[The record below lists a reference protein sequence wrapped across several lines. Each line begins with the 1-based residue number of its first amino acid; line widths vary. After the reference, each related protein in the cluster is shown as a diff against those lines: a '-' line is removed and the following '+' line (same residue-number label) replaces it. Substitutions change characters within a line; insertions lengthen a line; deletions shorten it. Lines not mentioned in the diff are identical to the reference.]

1 MEEKSLSNEKKV
13 LLEERY
19 LPEAEGLLESKT
31 TSMTV
36 NGSIQKEIKLP
47 FCDACGQTLKD
58 QRIAICSCKKKI
70 CPSCM
75 VIHESKIY
83 CRECA
88 KRITAISKEDFFAL
102 YGIANG
108 TGLKDIR
115 HSSSMSQETLE
126 ESISTLIE
134 RGLVEAKGFSIFS
147 HYAVTDKGLAVLAT
161 CEQIYRNEGDVL
173 RFLLKIQDFLEEG

>member
-1 MEEKSLSNEKKV
+1 M
-13 LLEERY
+13 EERY
-19 LPEAEGLLESKT
+19 LPEAEGVLESKT
-31 TSMTV
+31 TSMSI

-75 VIHESKIY
+75 IIHENKVY

-88 KRITAISKEDFFAL
+88 KRITAITKEDFFIL
-102 YGIANG
+102 YGIA
-108 TGLKDIR
+108 TGVSLKDIK
-115 HSSSMSQETLE
+115 HSSSISQECLD
-126 ESISTLIE
+126 ESITILAE
-134 RGLVEAKGFSIFS
+134 RNLVEAKGLSIF
-147 HYAVTDKGLAVLAT
+147 ARFVATDKGLAVLST

-173 RFLLKIQDFLEEG
+173 RFLSKIQEIQE

>member
-1 MEEKSLSNEKKV
+1 LNDEKKV
-13 LLEERY
+13 LMEERY

-36 NGSIQKEIKLP
+36 SGSIQKDIKLP

-75 VIHESKIY
+75 ITHESKTY

-88 KRITAISKEDFFAL
+88 KRITAISKEDFFTL

-108 TGLKDIR
+108 AGLKDIQ
-115 HSSSMSQETLE
+115 HSSSISQETLE
-126 ESISTLIE
+126 KSILTLIE
-134 RGLVEAKGFSIFS
+134 RSLVEEKGFSIFTR
-147 HYAVTDKGLAVLAT
+147 YAVTDKGLAVLAT

-173 RFLLKIQDFLEEG
+173 QFLLKIQEFLEEG

>member
-1 MEEKSLSNEKKV
+1 MNV
-13 LLEERY
+13 D
-19 LPEAEGLLESKT
+19 
-31 TSMTV
+31 
-36 NGSIQKEIKLP
+36 GSIQKEIKLP

-70 CPSCM
+70 CPLCM
-75 VIHESKIY
+75 IIHENKTY

-108 TGLKDIR
+108 AGLKDIR
-115 HSSSMSQETLE
+115 NCSSMSLASLE
-126 ESISTLIE
+126 ESISI
-134 RGLVEAKGFSIFS
+134 LVERSLVEVKGFSIFTR
-147 HYAVTDKGLAVLAT
+147 YVVTDKGLAVLAT

-173 RFLLKIQDFLEEG
+173 RFLLKIQEFLEEG

>member
-1 MEEKSLSNEKKV
+1 M
-13 LLEERY
+13 EERY

-31 TSMTV
+31 TSMSI
-36 NGSIQKEIKLP
+36 NGSIQKEVRLP

-58 QRIAICSCKKKI
+58 QRIAVCSCKKKI

-75 VIHESKIY
+75 IVYENKIY

-88 KRITAISKEDFFAL
+88 KRITAIAKEDFFVL

-108 TGLKDIR
+108 VRPKDIQ

-126 ESISTLIE
+126 ESLSSLAE
-134 RGLVEAKGFSIFS
+134 RNFVKAKGFSIFC
-147 HYAVTDKGLAVLAT
+147 HYEVTNKGLGILAT
-161 CEQIYRNEGDVL
+161 VEQIYRNEGDVL
-173 RFLLKIQDFLEEG
+173 RFLAKIQEFLE